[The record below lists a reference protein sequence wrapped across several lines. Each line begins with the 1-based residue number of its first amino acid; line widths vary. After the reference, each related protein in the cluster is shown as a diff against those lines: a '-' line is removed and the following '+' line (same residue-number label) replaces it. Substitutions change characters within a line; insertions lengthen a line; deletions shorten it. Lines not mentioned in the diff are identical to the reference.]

1 MYRRISGEIYADRQK
16 SGELAE
22 GDRAIEGDC
31 MKYSKYGNKPV
42 KIDGLRYASMK
53 EASRHKELMLLEK
66 VGKIKNLRFQV
77 AYELIPAQYETFER
91 YSDKTGKRLKDGKRC
106 VEESCKYIADF
117 VYQDAGTGE
126 WIVEDSKGKRTKDY
140 IIKRKL
146 MLYIHGIRVH
156 EV

>member
-1 MYRRISGEIYADRQK
+1 
-16 SGELAE
+16 
-22 GDRAIEGDC
+22 
-31 MKYSKYGNKPV
+31 MKHSKSKYKNRPV
-42 KIDGLRYASMK
+42 TIAGIRYASMK

-66 VGKIKNLRFQV
+66 AGKIKNLRFQV

-117 VYQDAGTGE
+117 VYFDNETKQ
-126 WIVEDSKGKRTKDY
+126 WVVEDAKGARTKDY